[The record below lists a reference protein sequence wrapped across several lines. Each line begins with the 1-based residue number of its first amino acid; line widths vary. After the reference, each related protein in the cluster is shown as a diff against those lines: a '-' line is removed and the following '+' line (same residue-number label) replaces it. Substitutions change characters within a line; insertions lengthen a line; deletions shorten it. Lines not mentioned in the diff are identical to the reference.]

1 MFSDH
6 SVIELMGAEGNVT
19 HRQPI
24 MAPTHCYYRG
34 HITGANDSLV
44 AFSTCKGMTGAI
56 FSPDDAF
63 FIHPLPPYLLNHS
76 ANAHSHTHMVVRRS
90 VDSDTSGPGD
100 RKHCGVGLRKN
111 PAGYR
116 EAQYNYIPFYAAMDE
131 VRSKFNPKRKNVYSQ
146 YGPMYIETALV
157 VDTYMYEQHDRDQD
171 ALKTYLLTLMNLMQA
186 VFSPES
192 TGLDITLH
200 VTRIIYLT
208 DHQPNMPI
216 GHDSVALLD
225 KFGTFQQRLNP
236 VQDSNFIHHDFA
248 MLLTGFD
255 LCAADNRAGCGE
267 LGRAYIQ
274 SLCSPTTSAAVVR
287 DRGIQNAVVMAHEL
301 GHVLGAYHDS
311 SVCSPD
317 EGYVM
322 VGSATNTKKFW
333 QFSDCSKAYFRSFL
347 GTDETQCILDCP
359 LQHHSLVVHD
369 YMLPGQRY
377 SREQQ
382 CQFQFPNHTFCS
394 RFRPDEMCQTLYC
407 DQGDRLRGCWT
418 TYQPALD
425 GTECAPGKVCYHNEC
440 VDLETL
446 EVPRRPELL
455 ACQRLSGN
463 SNIRARQRQALVH
476 TKRTRQPVAGGWT
489 DWTEWSDC
497 TLTCGDG
504 YSQRRREC
512 DNPEPANGG
521 ADCEGRSVDIRK
533 CIRRPCTQNA
543 NSIIAQPVRDAED
556 VCTRLSTAETG
567 HLVPFIPVNST
578 DHSSCRVL
586 CLNAAEPSSRPL
598 DVSVSLPD
606 GADCKHPVDGGFV
619 DGKCLDGTCTLDF
632 GCDGNLDS
640 GYQRDACYTCGGSG
654 GCCKVYHKTVEPT
667 ARNRRGLHQLV
678 KIPVS
683 ADNVIIRQKHYSEL
697 FMLSIS
703 SGDTYFMNED
713 DYRRK
718 KFVHVA
724 IPPRKNAVLTY
735 HRPHDSPD
743 VATVLGRLY
752 TALTVYS
759 FKRSG
764 EGSSVDPGVEVS
776 YTVGVPNACT
786 DVYYWREN
794 YSPCSTT
801 CGTGT
806 RVVYIT
812 CNRRIDGRAVDS
824 RQCRRYRLR
833 GEKRNATESC
843 QSSQECTS
851 SSAYEWRRYS
861 WDTCSRPCGG
871 GEQRRDVRC
880 FDKSTGKR
888 VADSSLCTDERPS
901 GLRQCNHVLCAEG
914 RLVWI
919 NKRWSPC
926 SATCGQGVQV
936 RAVVCRQ
943 YVGGQPFN
951 VPPYVCQ
958 KAKIGTQLPLYR
970 SCTVERRCSGGSSRR
985 PRVCKDTS
993 PLCKVVRAG
1002 RGCSKPGMRDLCCDS
1017 CV

>member
-1 MFSDH
+1 MMCSWVHVFSVLFAGAVVSPSHGLETEHERFPGHGLHKFLTDQHLYNFFGTSKEEDYEYHTTNPSEVTVDGEHITFDLREAGHRRRRRRSTSPYADEAYFKVAAFDNDYHVAVQESSAMFSDH

-394 RFRPDEMCQTLYC
+394 RFRPD
-407 DQGDRLRGCWT
+407 
-418 TYQPALD
+418 
-425 GTECAPGKVCYHNEC
+425 V
-440 VDLETL
+440 
-446 EVPRRPELL
+446 
-455 ACQRLSGN
+455 
-463 SNIRARQRQALVH
+463 
-476 TKRTRQPVAGGWT
+476 
-489 DWTEWSDC
+489 
-497 TLTCGDG
+497 
-504 YSQRRREC
+504 
-512 DNPEPANGG
+512 
-521 ADCEGRSVDIRK
+521 GRS
-533 CIRRPCTQNA
+533 Q
-543 NSIIAQPVRDAED
+543 
-556 VCTRLSTAETG
+556 G
-567 HLVPFIPVNST
+567 
-578 DHSSCRVL
+578 
-586 CLNAAEPSSRPL
+586 
-598 DVSVSLPD
+598 SLP
-606 GADCKHPVDGGFV
+606 
-619 DGKCLDGTCTLDF
+619 L
-632 GCDGNLDS
+632 
-640 GYQRDACYTCGGSG
+640 
-654 GCCKVYHKTVEPT
+654 
-667 ARNRRGLHQLV
+667 
-678 KIPVS
+678 
-683 ADNVIIRQKHYSEL
+683 
-697 FMLSIS
+697 
-703 SGDTYFMNED
+703 
-713 DYRRK
+713 
-718 KFVHVA
+718 
-724 IPPRKNAVLTY
+724 
-735 HRPHDSPD
+735 
-743 VATVLGRLY
+743 
-752 TALTVYS
+752 
-759 FKRSG
+759 
-764 EGSSVDPGVEVS
+764 
-776 YTVGVPNACT
+776 
-786 DVYYWREN
+786 
-794 YSPCSTT
+794 
-801 CGTGT
+801 
-806 RVVYIT
+806 
-812 CNRRIDGRAVDS
+812 
-824 RQCRRYRLR
+824 
-833 GEKRNATESC
+833 
-843 QSSQECTS
+843 
-851 SSAYEWRRYS
+851 
-861 WDTCSRPCGG
+861 
-871 GEQRRDVRC
+871 
-880 FDKSTGKR
+880 
-888 VADSSLCTDERPS
+888 
-901 GLRQCNHVLCAEG
+901 
-914 RLVWI
+914 
-919 NKRWSPC
+919 
-926 SATCGQGVQV
+926 
-936 RAVVCRQ
+936 
-943 YVGGQPFN
+943 
-951 VPPYVCQ
+951 
-958 KAKIGTQLPLYR
+958 
-970 SCTVERRCSGGSSRR
+970 
-985 PRVCKDTS
+985 
-993 PLCKVVRAG
+993 
-1002 RGCSKPGMRDLCCDS
+1002 
-1017 CV
+1017 